1 MKRVLAA
8 GGRAVV
14 RDVPEPELR
23 AGDVLVQTHFSAISA
38 GTERYFIEGSGDPT
52 FTASEYPGDPPHWP
66 KIRNAGVRRGPLPRP
81 VLPGH
86 FSIGYSLAGRVLA
99 VGADVLDLSPGDAVA
114 CSGSQCAHHA
124 ERVAVPRNLTVRVP
138 DQVPLRDAAFVTLG
152 AIGMA
157 SVRETRCQFGETVVI
172 YGLGLLGLLAGQIA
186 GAAGLRVIGF
196 DLDGRRLQLARELG
210 IPDVHDPRRN
220 NPLEIV
226 RGATDGFGADSVILA
241 VQTESEEPLNLS
253 FDLCRQRGNVVALG
267 QFGWQIDR
275 QRMFENEVTIRPV
288 RAYGPGRYDPVY
300 EEGNSDYPIGWVRWT
315 ENRNQAAF
323 LRLLDEGKV
332 KVAPLSPVTVPFDR
346 APEAYDL
353 LQAED
358 RPPTVVLA
366 YDAS

>member
-138 DQVPLRDAAFVTLG
+138 DEVPLWDAAFVTLG
-152 AIGMA
+152 AIA
-157 SVRETRCQFGETVVI
+157 IAAIRETGSQVGETVVI
-172 YGLGLLGLLAGQIA
+172 YGLGLLGLLAGPVA
-186 GAAGLRVIGF
+186 KAAGFEVIGF
-196 DLDGRRLQLARELG
+196 ELDERRLQLARGLG
-210 IPDVHDPRRN
+210 IGDAHDPRRHD
-220 NPLEIV
+220 PLE
-226 RGATDGFGADSVILA
+226 
-241 VQTESEEPLNLS
+241 
-253 FDLCRQRGNVVALG
+253 
-267 QFGWQIDR
+267 
-275 QRMFENEVTIRPV
+275 
-288 RAYGPGRYDPVY
+288 
-300 EEGNSDYPIGWVRWT
+300 
-315 ENRNQAAF
+315 
-323 LRLLDEGKV
+323 
-332 KVAPLSPVTVPFDR
+332 
-346 APEAYDL
+346 
-353 LQAED
+353 
-358 RPPTVVLA
+358 VVLA
-366 YDAS
+366 ATDRVGA